1 MTTTVTASDRPSAF
15 WRGDDFPGWLSPML
29 VKELRQGIQSGVFA
43 WTFVA
48 LQAVM
53 FLVVATTLLGTLE
66 GRDVRENPLLFWT
79 PVVLAVAVVIPLRG
93 LGAVSAER
101 VGNNLDLVRLT
112 HLSAARIV
120 TGKWLSLVAQAAL
133 LATAALPYLV
143 IRYFFGGVNV
153 VDDLAMFGTMLTAA
167 AVVAAAA
174 VAASTRPVRERIGF
188 MILAYVAANL
198 LPLGVRFIGGAS
210 FGRMVPLFIAL
221 VALLTVLLLEF
232 AASAIAPPAE
242 NHAARKRWLG
252 LVIVAAWA
260 GAAVLDDRQTFFF
273 VMMGTLLPLV
283 AILVDALCER
293 PSTLLSIHAPFAAR
307 GPAGRLAALVF
318 TPGWATGL
326 AYVTCVAALGIASVF
341 VGMQRFAPREATP
354 YTCLAVIASAA
365 VVFPLPAVAL
375 LARVRR
381 PHLVYL
387 AVQVVCLLVLVVEGV
402 ITEEW
407 RTHSPPMA
415 VALFPLAAFFR
426 ALTGGTDA
434 HITLTVAAVVVTLV
448 VYALVFIPW
457 VRELAATGR
466 RVGSAAAPSGSVAEA
481 VP

>member
-1 MTTTVTASDRPSAF
+1 MTTTVTATDRPSAF

-43 WTFVA
+43 WTFIA

-53 FLVVATTLLGTLE
+53 FLVVATTLLGPLE

-93 LGAVSAER
+93 LQAVSAER

-153 VDDLAMFGTMLTAA
+153 VNDLAMFGWTLVAA
-167 AVVAAAA
+167 GVVAAAA
-174 VAASTRPVRERIGF
+174 VAASTRPVRERIGL

-198 LPLGVRFIGGAS
+198 LPLGVRFFGGS
-210 FGRMVPLFIAL
+210 FGRMVPVFIAL
-221 VALLTVLLLEF
+221 VVLFTVLLLEF

-260 GAAVLDDRQTFFF
+260 GAAALDDRQTFFF

-283 AILVDALCER
+283 AILIDALCER

-341 VGMQRFAPREATP
+341 VGMQRFAPREATNC
-354 YTCLAVIASAA
+354 TCLAIIASAA
-365 VVFPLPAVAL
+365 VVFPLPALVL

-426 ALTGGTDA
+426 ALNAGNDA
-434 HITLTVAAVVVTLV
+434 IVTLTVAAAVVTLV
-448 VYALVFIPW
+448 VYAVVAGPW
-457 VRELAATGR
+457 LRELAATWR
-466 RVGSAAAPSGSVAEA
+466 RVDSASATRGSVAEA